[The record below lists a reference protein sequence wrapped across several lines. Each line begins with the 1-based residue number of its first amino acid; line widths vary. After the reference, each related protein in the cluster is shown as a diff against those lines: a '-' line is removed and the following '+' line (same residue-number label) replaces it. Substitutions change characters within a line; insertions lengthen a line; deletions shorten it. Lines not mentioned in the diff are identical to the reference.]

1 MASTNTQ
8 YLQQN
13 KSSSTSARDEYY
25 WKLNASISGSNITYS
40 CYVKGYDTSLYG
52 TYYHYIDSIYLY
64 KNGSRAATLKSSRST
79 IGYRSSSGGSY
90 NSLSFTTGTATL
102 SFQQGDTLTLRIN
115 SSINDGSTFTVDKSI
130 TIDVY
135 EPSFPGYSWKS
146 LGSGSTSTSISY
158 SLSDYQVGRY
168 SFTPSVNGTL
178 SVSTTGASDSYG
190 GIGTSL
196 SLASSD
202 STGDYI
208 VTGELVDND
217 DSSGTQFSCSYS
229 VTASTR
235 YYVFVHNY
243 YGNADSGTLNIT
255 FTPSVIEYTCTM
267 NPNGGKYLNSS
278 GNYATANVTYT
289 FNSNHT
295 YAPFCATSTTAGVTS
310 PATDT
315 GIVARYYPSKPIRT
329 GYTFNSWTANPST
342 VTITAYSF
350 GAGAMYS
357 SRGKPGCSF
366 TATANWT
373 ANSYTITYNVNGGNA
388 LSTTTKSVT
397 YDSTYGTLASPTRT
411 GYTFDGWY
419 TAASGGTK
427 ITSSTK
433 VSITAN
439 QTLYAHW
446 TANTYTVTLNVNGG
460 SGISPTTKSVTYNS
474 TYGDFPVTARIGYTL
489 KGWFTAASGGT
500 QITSTST
507 VTTAGNHTL
516 YAQWTPNTF
525 TITYDANGGNTP
537 TPTTTSV
544 TYNSTYGTLATC
556 TRTGYTF
563 KGWFTAASG
572 GTQITSSSTVT
583 ITRAQT
589 LYAQWIPITYTIAY
603 NANGG
608 TGTMA
613 SSSHQYGVAKNL
625 TTNTFTHL
633 GYTFIGWSES
643 STATSATYTDSESVI
658 NLSKTNGA
666 TITLYAVWEPYS
678 NVYIYSNGSWHKALK
693 YIYSTLSTASTQ
705 LYDDYS
711 GIEYE
716 GSITYITGQTWAEW
730 CNSTYN
736 TPGLY
741 CSGGHV
747 YGPNGTQLYE
757 AGTTNAVLSTD
768 TINSNGYEFV

>member
-1 MASTNTQ
+1 MAYYEENLSNSNNGWDVTI
-8 YLQQN
+8 YWE
-13 KSSSTSARDEYY
+13 AEY
-25 WKLNASISGSNITYS
+25 G
-40 CYVKGYDTSLYG
+40 DTSVRVYWTINKNSYG
-52 TYYHYIDSIYLY
+52 RTFNLVERYATSNRYNSGAYLTVGKEYWFYVY
-64 KNGSRAATLKSSRST
+64 KNGSYSQQAGPVK
-79 IGYRSSSGGSY
+79 I
-90 NSLSFTTGTATL
+90 TAPT
-102 SFQQGDTLTLRIN
+102 SPPV
-115 SSINDGSTFTVDKSI
+115 TVS
-130 TIDVY
+130 
-135 EPSFPGYSWKS
+135 YSWKN
-146 LGSGSTSTSISY
+146 LGSCSQTTTYKIY
-158 SLSDYQVGRY
+158 DLADHEVGY
-168 SFTPSVNGTL
+168 FYFTPTISGTVTL
-178 SVSTTGASDSYG
+178 YTSGADDSYG
-190 GIGTSL
+190 GIAKTNNGSSYLGL
-196 SLASSD
+196 SSNSSAQGSD
-202 STGDYI
+202 I
-208 VTGELVDND
+208 VTITSSTNMLSEND
-217 DSSGTQFSCSYS
+217 DGGGSSQFKCSNIS
-229 VTASTR
+229 VTANTT
-235 YYVFVHNY
+235 YEIFVHNY
-243 YGNADSGTLNIT
+243 HGNADSGTLYIS
-255 FTPSVIEYTCTM
+255 FTPSVIKYTCTM

-278 GNYATANVTYT
+278 GNYATTNVVYT

-310 PATDT
+310 PTTDK

-373 ANSYTITYNVNGGNA
+373 ANSYTVTYNVNGGNA

-411 GYTFDGWY
+411 GYIFDGWY

-446 TANTYTVTLNVNGG
+446 TANTFTITFNANGG
-460 SGISPTTKSVTYNS
+460 GTPNPTSKSVTYDS
-474 TYGDFPVTARIGYTL
+474 TYGTL
-489 KGWFTAASGGT
+489 ATISRTNHTFDGWYTAASGGT
-500 QITSTST
+500 KITSST
-507 VTTAGNHTL
+507 KVSITANQTL
-516 YAQWTPNTF
+516 YAHWTLNTF
-525 TITYDANGGNTP
+525 TVTFNKNGGNTP
-537 TPTTTSV
+537 NPTSKSV
-544 TYNSTYGTLATC
+544 TQGSTYGTLATC
-556 TRTGYTF
+556 TRTGYTL
-563 KGWFTAASG
+563 KGWYTAASG
-572 GTQITSSSTVT
+572 GTKITSSTTVNLT
-583 ITRAQT
+583 ANQT
-589 LYAQWIPITYTIAY
+589 LYAQWTPITYTIAY

-613 SSSHQYGVAKNL
+613 SSNHRYGVAKNL
-625 TTNTFTHL
+625 TTNTFTYL

-693 YIYSTLSTASTQ
+693 YIYSTLSTASTR

-757 AGTTNAVLSTD
+757 VGTTNAVLSTD